1 MRIIRPILFMM
12 AATTAGF
19 AQAQEPAERAY
30 SLEAYVSSEAIQAQ
44 YIREMSVSEIGKAE
58 FGAGVFFNE
67 DRDLIGMGT
76 ALAVIGR
83 PDSLT
88 RFIIRAGTRLY
99 GAFLNGED
107 EDVFGVSVGGDARYL
122 MGRNRGN
129 SLVLNLFYAPDILVF
144 GSADGVRDVS
154 LRFETGL
161 QGNTTIFVGYR
172 SLQFDLAVSRKV
184 DDSVHIGARHTF

>member
-1 MRIIRPILFMM
+1 MRAMRPILFVM

-19 AQAQEPAERAY
+19 AHAQQPSERTY

-44 YIREMSVSEIGKAE
+44 YIRELSVSDIGKAE
-58 FGAGVFFNE
+58 IAAGMFFNE

-107 EDVFGVSVGGDARYL
+107 EDVFGISVGGDARYL
-122 MGRNRGN
+122 MGRDRG
-129 SLVLNLFYAPDILVF
+129 SSIVLNLFYAPDILVF
-144 GSADGVRDVS
+144 GSADGVRDAS

-172 SLQFDLAVSRKV
+172 SLQFDLLVSRKV
-184 DDSVHIGARHTF
+184 DDSVHIGARHVF